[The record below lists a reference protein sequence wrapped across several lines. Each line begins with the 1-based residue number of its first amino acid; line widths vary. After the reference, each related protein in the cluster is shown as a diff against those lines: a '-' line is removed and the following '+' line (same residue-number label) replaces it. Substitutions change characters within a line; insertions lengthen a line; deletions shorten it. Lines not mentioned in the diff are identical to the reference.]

1 MIPIIG
7 LLRRQKE
14 KKKKYTGQWL
24 PEAGGR
30 GEGLNK

>member
-7 LLRRQKE
+7 LLKKQKE

-24 PEAGGR
+24 PEGGGKGR
-30 GEGLNK
+30 GIK